1 MSLTLLLMGVFI
13 ILVSFVL
20 SLARLMNCL
29 IVVENLNVLLLF
41 SALMSQSSEARV
53 LFIALMVI
61 FAIEVTL
68 GLVALVRLWD
78 LGSLTD
84 ILGV

>member
-29 IVVENLNVLLLF
+29 IVVENLKVLLLF
-41 SALMSQSSEARV
+41 SALMSQSREARV

-68 GLVALVRLWD
+68 GLVALVRL
-78 LGSLTD
+78 
-84 ILGV
+84 